1 MADDGSLESDA
12 LAEAYSIAWRVGMR
26 NDTKASVGPDSG
38 GQAGPEEKA
47 VYTMDALA

>member
-12 LAEAYSIAWRVGMR
+12 LAEAYSIAWRVGRR

-38 GQAGPEEKA
+38 DQARPEEKA
-47 VYTMDALA
+47 VYTMAALA